1 MRALE
6 KEARRFPLWCC
17 LSRGDGEGT
26 VGMRPVFLAREVQ
39 VTVLSDAYL
48 LKVFVSI

>member
-6 KEARRFPLWCC
+6 KEAQRFLLRCC

-26 VGMRPVFLAREVQ
+26 MGMRPVFLASEVQ
-39 VTVLSDAYL
+39 VTVVSDAYL
-48 LKVFVSI
+48 LKVFVRI